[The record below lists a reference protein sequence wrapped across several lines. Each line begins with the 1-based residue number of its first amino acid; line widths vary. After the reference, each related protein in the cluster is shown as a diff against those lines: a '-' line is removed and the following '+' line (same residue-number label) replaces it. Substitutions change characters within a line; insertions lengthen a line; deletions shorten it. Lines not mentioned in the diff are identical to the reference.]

1 MVFIGRTFD
10 QKLHLKS
17 SQESFSDAQDLRQ
30 NQTSAEQILWS
41 RLRNQKCGGLKFR
54 RQHPILSF
62 VADFYCHEKRLIV
75 EVDGSVH
82 LIDESKER
90 DESRTYELERHGIKI
105 LRFTND
111 QIFYDIK
118 EVLKQISEFNL
129 TLPSTQG
136 KGDNKVD

>member
-1 MVFIGRTFD
+1 
-10 QKLHLKS
+10 
-17 SQESFSDAQDLRQ
+17 
-30 NQTSAEQILWS
+30 
-41 RLRNQKCGGLKFR
+41 
-54 RQHPILSF
+54 